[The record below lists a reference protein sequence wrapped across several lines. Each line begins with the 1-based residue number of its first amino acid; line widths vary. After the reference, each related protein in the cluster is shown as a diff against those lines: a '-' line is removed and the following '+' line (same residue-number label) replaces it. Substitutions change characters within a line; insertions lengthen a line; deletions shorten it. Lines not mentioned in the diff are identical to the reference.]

1 MSDSGENQ
9 ISQDLIA
16 LHMAIQ
22 TEIDGYEFYSRAA
35 EQSHHPRTKALFQTV
50 ANDETA
56 HREWL
61 EAQKAS
67 LQQEGHWLPKTAPQ
81 IQSGLDAIEGL
92 PIFAEDHILDITA
105 HTSELTALRT
115 AVLIEQDAVNFYQ
128 RAADQTDNPSGK
140 EMYSFLADFERE
152 HRRLLEEE
160 YNFLL
165 AAFRDAMGFAPF

>member
-1 MSDSGENQ
+1 MSDSGGSR

-35 EQSHHPRTKALFQTV
+35 EQSHHPRTKTLFQTV
-50 ANDETA
+50 ASDEVA
-56 HREWL
+56 HRKWL

-67 LQQEGHWLPKTAPQ
+67 LQQDGHWLPETMTQ
-81 IQSGLDAIEGL
+81 IQGRLDAIEGL
-92 PIFAEDHILDITA
+92 PIFAKDHILDITA
-105 HTSELTALRT
+105 RTSELTALRT

-128 RAADQTDNPSGK
+128 RAADQTDDPAGK
-140 EMYSFLADFERE
+140 KMYSFLADFERE
-152 HRRLLEEE
+152 HRRVLEEE

>member
-1 MSDSGENQ
+1 MSDRGGNR

-35 EQSHHPRTKALFQTV
+35 DQSHHPRTKALFQTV
-50 ANDETA
+50 ANDEIA
-56 HREWL
+56 HRKWL

-67 LQQEGHWLPKTAPQ
+67 LQQEGHWLPETVPHIK
-81 IQSGLDAIEGL
+81 GRLDTIEGL
-92 PIFAEDHILDITA
+92 PIFAKDHILDITA

-128 RAADQTDNPSGK
+128 RAADQIDDPVGK
-140 EMYSFLADFERE
+140 EMYSFLADFEQE

-160 YNFLL
+160 YSFLL